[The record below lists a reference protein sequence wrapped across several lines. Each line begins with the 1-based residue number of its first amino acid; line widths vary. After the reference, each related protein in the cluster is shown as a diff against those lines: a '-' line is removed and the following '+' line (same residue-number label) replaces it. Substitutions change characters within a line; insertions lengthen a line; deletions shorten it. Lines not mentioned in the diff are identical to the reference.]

1 MTNPWTVASIPRFF
15 FTRSA
20 ILRRQPSP
28 CSGVATMSAAGEK
41 NFSSDAAHL
50 ETIFKQ
56 KKALRSVVKRD
67 LKSMDPILRS
77 QEDEAIQRIVME
89 APWFKACKRLCA
101 YISSSALREVD
112 TTQIMSHFLGS
123 HPEDLQMQKKLF
135 VPRVEDRNRN
145 MRMLHISSTD
155 DLIANSMDI
164 LEPAPVDADGNER
177 EDVALCYSVQIVD
190 EGTIP
195 LTPNDILVDALVS
208 PSGVI
213 PISPAALEIRH

>member
-1 MTNPWTVASIPRFF
+1 MTNPWTVATSATAVGLSSTRFF

-77 QEDEAIQRIVME
+77 QEGIFFFQHTNL
-89 APWFKACKRLCA
+89 K
-101 YISSSALREVD
+101 VD
-112 TTQIMSHFLGS
+112 YFS
-123 HPEDLQMQKKLF
+123 
-135 VPRVEDRNRN
+135 
-145 MRMLHISSTD
+145 
-155 DLIANSMDI
+155 
-164 LEPAPVDADGNER
+164 
-177 EDVALCYSVQIVD
+177 
-190 EGTIP
+190 P
-195 LTPNDILVDALVS
+195 L
-208 PSGVI
+208 
-213 PISPAALEIRH
+213 

>member
-77 QEDEAIQRIVME
+77 QEGIFFFQHTNLKVDYFSPLWR
-89 APWFKACKRLCA
+89 
-101 YISSSALREVD
+101 YINN
-112 TTQIMSHFLGS
+112 F
-123 HPEDLQMQKKLF
+123 DLY
-135 VPRVEDRNRN
+135 
-145 MRMLHISSTD
+145 
-155 DLIANSMDI
+155 A
-164 LEPAPVDADGNER
+164 
-177 EDVALCYSVQIVD
+177 
-190 EGTIP
+190 
-195 LTPNDILVDALVS
+195 
-208 PSGVI
+208 SG
-213 PISPAALEIRH
+213 

>member
-77 QEDEAIQRIVME
+77 QEGIFFFQHTNL
-89 APWFKACKRLCA
+89 K
-101 YISSSALREVD
+101 VD
-112 TTQIMSHFLGS
+112 YFS
-123 HPEDLQMQKKLF
+123 
-135 VPRVEDRNRN
+135 
-145 MRMLHISSTD
+145 
-155 DLIANSMDI
+155 
-164 LEPAPVDADGNER
+164 
-177 EDVALCYSVQIVD
+177 
-190 EGTIP
+190 P
-195 LTPNDILVDALVS
+195 L
-208 PSGVI
+208 
-213 PISPAALEIRH
+213 